1 MDKFRELAER
11 LKGLAPQSGA
21 IFQGI
26 VKALDGCTC
35 TVTIGEIDIPDVRIR
50 ASETALD
57 NTQMLVCP
65 KIGSAVILGSLSG
78 DYTDLAILS
87 VDEIDHITIN
97 GGKKGGLINITD
109 LVNRLNTIEQDINTL
124 KTAFGS
130 WIPTPQ
136 DGGAGLK
143 LAATQWY
150 GRQLQPTTKEQIE
163 DNLIT
168 H

>member
-11 LKGLAPQSGA
+11 LKGLAPHSGA

-26 VKALDGCTC
+26 VKTLDGCTC
-35 TVTIGEIDIPDVRIR
+35 TVSIGEIDIPDVRIR

-97 GGKKGGLINITD
+97 GGSKGGLINITD
-109 LVNRLNTIEQDINTL
+109 LVNRLNTIERDINTL
-124 KTAFGS
+124 KAIFTS
-130 WIPTPQ
+130 WVAVPQ
-136 DGGAGLK
+136 DGGASLK
-143 LAATQWY
+143 IATSTWSGQ
-150 GRQLQPTTKEQIE
+150 QLQPTTREQIE